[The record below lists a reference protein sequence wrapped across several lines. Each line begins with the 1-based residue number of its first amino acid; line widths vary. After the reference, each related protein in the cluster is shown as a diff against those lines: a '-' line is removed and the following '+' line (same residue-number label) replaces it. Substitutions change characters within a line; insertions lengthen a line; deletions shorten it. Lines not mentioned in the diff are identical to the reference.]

1 MKTQSF
7 VTTLFIGTA
16 FLIFSGCQKAP
27 QAEIDMANAA
37 VESARSVEANKY
49 LAAEFI
55 AIQDSLNAAMAS
67 IEEQNSK
74 SALGRNY
81 DEARRILGIVTQMA
95 QDAVTKTDARK
106 EELKIQN
113 EALSAELQ
121 TLIQENKA
129 LILKAPKGKEG
140 KAALDLI
147 SQDMAVIET
156 TVNDAAALTAN
167 GDILSE
173 NDKLNAAKEKAV
185 AINDELK
192 TAIAKATKR

>member
-167 GDILSE
+167 GDILSA